1 MFPPG
6 RAKFATKPDPTGS
19 LTMAMT
25 IGMVEVA
32 FCKDCVATVESAKIT
47 STLPWT
53 SGDQLG
59 TRS

>member
-1 MFPPG
+1 
-6 RAKFATKPDPTGS
+6 
-19 LTMAMT
+19 MAMT